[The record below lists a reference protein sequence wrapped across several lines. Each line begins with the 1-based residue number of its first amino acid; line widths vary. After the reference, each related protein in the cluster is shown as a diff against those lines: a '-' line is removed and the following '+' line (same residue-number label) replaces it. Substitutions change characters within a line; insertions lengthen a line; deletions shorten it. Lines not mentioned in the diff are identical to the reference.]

1 MSDQNRNDDA
11 KAPGATK
18 ADPIYH
24 VDDRGGL
31 SSVGASSTTDA
42 HQPSA
47 LGGEVAARSGATE
60 VAEGDE
66 DTDDAVTG
74 GSSGA

>member
-1 MSDQNRNDDA
+1 MSDQNRNDGP
-11 KAPGATK
+11 KAPAAK

-31 SSVGASSTTDA
+31 GSVGTTSTIEA

-47 LGGEVAARSGATE
+47 LGGEVAARSGSTE

-66 DTDDAVTG
+66 DADEAG
-74 GSSGA
+74 GA

>member
-11 KAPGATK
+11 KVPGAAK

-31 SSVGASSTTDA
+31 GSVGTTSTTEA

-47 LGGEVAARSGATE
+47 LGGEVAARSGSAE
-60 VAEGDE
+60 IAEGEEDADE
-66 DTDDAVTG
+66 AGRV
-74 GSSGA
+74 